1 MAAVCAE
8 QGMGST
14 LHVAAVFLAQ
24 ALQYDHIFVWDPRGA
39 HIGQEYVDP
48 GCGRGENYTSWDWY
62 GFYMSETVLDSLRSC
77 IQQLVAVRSN
87 MTGLKD
93 AFRSL

>member
-48 GCGRGENYTSWDWY
+48 GCGRGETTPA
-62 GFYMSETVLDSLRSC
+62 GIGVASLCLRRCSTLC
-77 IQQLVAVRSN
+77 VSACN
-87 MTGLKD
+87 D
-93 AFRSL
+93 